1 MTSAKNKALHY
12 LSRFSRTEKQV
23 ADYLSRKGFPEEEI
37 ATTLSYLCEH
47 NFLNDHTFA
56 ENFIE
61 ARIRHADGPHKIKH
75 LLFQKGIPVSLTN
88 RLLAQIYPP
97 ELQKERVK
105 VLIQKRK
112 TGDRNALIR
121 FLASR
126 GFPQYVMIQ
135 AFEELAKNEQR

>member
-1 MTSAKNKALHY
+1 MNAKNKALHY

-23 ADYLSRKGFPEEEI
+23 ADYLSRKGFSAEEI
-37 ATTLSYLCEH
+37 SVTITYLCEH
-47 NFLNDHTFA
+47 NFLNDQTFA

-61 ARIRHADGPHKIKH
+61 TRIRHADGPRKIKH
-75 LLFQKGIPVSLTN
+75 LLFQKGIYGSLAD
-88 RLLAQIYPP
+88 RLLTERYPP

-105 VLIQKRK
+105 ALIQKRK
-112 TGDRNALIR
+112 ARDRNTLMR

-135 AFEELAKNEQR
+135 AFEELEL

>member
-1 MTSAKNKALHY
+1 MISAKNKALHY

-23 ADYLSRKGFPEEEI
+23 ADYLSRKGFSTEEI
-37 ATTLSYLCEH
+37 SATIPYLREH
-47 NFLNDHTFA
+47 NFLNDQVFA

-61 ARIRHADGPHKIKH
+61 ARIRRADGPRKIKH
-75 LLFQKGIPVSLTN
+75 LLFQKGIYGALTD
-88 RLLAQIYPP
+88 RLLTEHYPA

-105 VLIQKRK
+105 ALIQKRK
-112 TGDRNALIR
+112 LGNRNALMR

-135 AFEELAKNEQR
+135 AFEELEP

>member
-23 ADYLSRKGFPEEEI
+23 ADYLSRKGFSSEDI
-37 ATTLSYLCEH
+37 TAAISYLCEH
-47 NFLNDHTFA
+47 NFLNDQTFA
-56 ENFIE
+56 ENYIE
-61 ARIRHADGPHKIKH
+61 SRIRRADGPRKIKH
-75 LLFQKGIPVSLTN
+75 LLFQKGIHGSLVD
-88 RLLAQIYPP
+88 RLLAEHYPP

-105 VLIQKRK
+105 ILIQKRK
-112 TGDRNALIR
+112 TGDRNALVR

-135 AFEELAKNEQR
+135 AFEELEL

>member
-12 LSRFSRTEKQV
+12 LGRFSRTEKQV
-23 ADYLSRKGFPEEEI
+23 ADYLSRKGFSAEEI
-37 ATTLSYLCEH
+37 SATISYLCEH

-61 ARIRHADGPHKIKH
+61 AKIRRADGPRKIKH
-75 LLFQKGIPVSLTN
+75 LLFQKGIDGSLTD
-88 RLLAQIYPP
+88 RLLAEHYPP

-105 VLIQKRK
+105 ILIQKRER
-112 TGDRNALIR
+112 GDRNAVMR

-135 AFEELAKNEQR
+135 AFDELAKK